1 METTS
6 PPEDLSISLKRRYD
20 FVVTEELLQI
30 MDSQKRVD
38 VKWKFDNNN
47 AKESNRNHQ
56 LHEDFVKMLRRRLQT
71 SAGTT
76 VTGCTKAVISCSGK
90 HTSFY
95 AHPCFHGHKWYD
107 WANVHFEEQDN
118 QGGVV
123 ETHYPSRVLGYVSID
138 GKQEAGHTVFIKTNS
153 LEHSRKKVYCS
164 D

>member
-1 METTS
+1 
-6 PPEDLSISLKRRYD
+6 
-20 FVVTEELLQI
+20 

-38 VKWKFDNNN
+38 VKWKFDNKN

-107 WANVHFEEQDN
+107 WALVHFEEQDN
-118 QGGVV
+118 QGEYWVMCLLMVNKKLPYSVRQNQFFGAQSK
-123 ETHYPSRVLGYVSID
+123 E
-138 GKQEAGHTVFIKTNS
+138 S
-153 LEHSRKKVYCS
+153 LFFRLSWEQILTFLLFQFQ
-164 D
+164 